1 MLTSNDNKHQI
12 NDEIMDSIR
21 IQNIYIE
28 RKYIKLESVLGM
40 GEFGKI
46 YKALLFDQQ
55 IHNEIQ
61 VAAKT
66 IKKSKISDVNTIET
80 FLKEGLIMK
89 DFNHLNVLTLIG
101 VCFETTGE
109 PIIVLPFMSNGDL
122 LSYIRNDNN
131 YLTARMLLMFAI
143 DIAKGMSYLSEHH
156 IIHRDLAAR
165 NCLIDDKLLVKIADF
180 GLSRDLFNKDYYKS
194 INQKCKL
201 PVKWMSPE
209 SLERGIYDTKTDVW
223 SYGVLV
229 WELMTRGVKPY
240 PNVSNNI
247 MLTSNDNKYQISDE
261 IMDSI
266 RIQNIYIERKNIR
279 LESVLGMGEFGKV
292 YKALLFDQQI
302 HNEIQVAAKT
312 LKKSKIND
320 MNAIKTFLKESLI
333 MKDFNHL
340 NVLKLIGV
348 SFELNGEPIIVLPFM
363 ANGDLLSYIRN
374 DNNYL
379 TARMLL
385 MFAIDIAKGMVYL
398 SEHRFIQRDLAAR
411 NCVIDDKLLVKIA
424 DFGLSRDLFNKDYYK
439 SINQKCKLPVKWMSP
454 ENLEK
459 GIYDT
464 KTDVWSYG
472 ILVWELLTRGHT
484 PYPNIS
490 NNMIDKYL
498 KHGNRLLKP
507 HYCPQIVYKNV
518 LMCCWSNNSQMRPT
532 FAELV
537 VEIESIIEKIGK

>member
-320 MNAIKTFLKESLI
+320 VNT
-333 MKDFNHL
+333 
-340 NVLKLIGV
+340 
-348 SFELNGEPIIVLPFM
+348 
-363 ANGDLLSYIRN
+363 
-374 DNNYL
+374 
-379 TARMLL
+379 
-385 MFAIDIAKGMVYL
+385 
-398 SEHRFIQRDLAAR
+398 
-411 NCVIDDKLLVKIA
+411 
-424 DFGLSRDLFNKDYYK
+424 
-439 SINQKCKLPVKWMSP
+439 
-454 ENLEK
+454 
-459 GIYDT
+459 
-464 KTDVWSYG
+464 
-472 ILVWELLTRGHT
+472 
-484 PYPNIS
+484 
-490 NNMIDKYL
+490 
-498 KHGNRLLKP
+498 
-507 HYCPQIVYKNV
+507 
-518 LMCCWSNNSQMRPT
+518 
-532 FAELV
+532 
-537 VEIESIIEKIGK
+537 IEAL